1 MQERTISLEGLNLTV
16 AVKYASYEMTKRR
29 PPAGKSNRLFGS
41 KIQDVCR
48 CGALHWGVC
57 CREFR
62 ADSLASCVLRKSRSF
77 LGFEAPFNNDTQC
90 SSIFSFL
97 CMEAAESGKV

>member
-16 AVKYASYEMTKRR
+16 SVKYASYEMTKRR

-48 CGALHWGVC
+48 YGAL
-57 CREFR
+57 
-62 ADSLASCVLRKSRSF
+62 LRILVGNAGHTS
-77 LGFEAPFNNDTQC
+77 P
-90 SSIFSFL
+90 
-97 CMEAAESGKV
+97 

>member
-1 MQERTISLEGLNLTV
+1 MAPGSNPAPDRRFSARQLSRTWLTTSMQERTISLEGLNLTV

-48 CGALHWGVC
+48 CGALLWARVG
-57 CREFR
+57 
-62 ADSLASCVLRKSRSF
+62 
-77 LGFEAPFNNDTQC
+77 
-90 SSIFSFL
+90 SSEL
-97 CMEAAESGKV
+97 VP